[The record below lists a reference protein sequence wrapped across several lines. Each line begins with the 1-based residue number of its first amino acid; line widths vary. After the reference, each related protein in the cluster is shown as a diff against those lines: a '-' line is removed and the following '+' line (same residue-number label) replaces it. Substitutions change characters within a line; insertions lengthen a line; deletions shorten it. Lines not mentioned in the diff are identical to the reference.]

1 MDDYLLLFVVIVIV
15 VSFFGSQ
22 NVIIFT
28 RVIWNHM
35 LEGPQTVSSRQDRT
49 VPFKATLARSPKCLI
64 SVSYQNIRKFHQNIM
79 KFTSGPNGTFQSE
92 GRQKIKMTHS
102 VYYQTIMQFHQNIM
116 KFHQHITKFHARL
129 IMSKYHEI
137 SLKYHEIF
145 NIS

>member
-1 MDDYLLLFVVIVIV
+1 MNDSLSRKNGKLVFHSGVVYKLSREIFWSFPMDDYLLLFVVIVIV

-79 KFTSGPNGTFQSE
+79 KFTS
-92 GRQKIKMTHS
+92 K
-102 VYYQTIMQFHQNIM
+102 YYEIS
-116 KFHQHITKFHARL
+116 
-129 IMSKYHEI
+129 SKYHEI
-137 SLKYHEIF
+137 HIRTEWYRSKRG
-145 NIS
+145 